1 MIYECQQGH
10 ICFSNK
16 DDLNTCAMKGCNKST
31 IVVSPI
37 DIKWFYKIS
46 DA

>member
-10 ICFSNK
+10 ICFSNE

-31 IVVSPI
+31 IVLLISNGFIKLVS
-37 DIKWFYKIS
+37 
-46 DA
+46 